1 MNRVKIGTDFW
12 IIIVVLLFSAMPVM
26 AAHSH
31 KKNITINPGTL
42 QEVLDDYSKNTG
54 IKTVYLNELIEG
66 KLSPGAKNVS
76 PPNALQQILQGT
88 GLTFQMTAN
97 NTAVLKKTRKNV
109 HLQKQKKTKK
119 SQLQQNNMEMK
130 LEEVTVTAQKR
141 EENLQKVPISMTV
154 FDKFTIEDSK
164 IESIQDVA
172 SYTSN
177 FTLENRGGGVSVP
190 SIRGIVN
197 SSFSRM
203 APSAGI
209 IIDGIPISNSN
220 SFNETLMDIE
230 RIEVLKGPQG
240 TLYGKD
246 AQAGVINI
254 ITKQPDNTTRAK
266 IGVELGEDN
275 KRQYT
280 LSASGPIV
288 KNKLF
293 AGVSAKHYEKDGF
306 IKNTLLGG
314 DINDRDNDYGRLH
327 LRYTPTDNLEISL
340 ISSRLQRD
348 DGAFDYGAV
357 YTSGEESVS
366 VNEQGYDESSIT
378 SHALKV
384 AYDIKNYLLESI
396 TTYRNLKAD
405 SLQIFD
411 SNFYFD
417 FQQDYKKYSQ
427 EFRLSNNSDIFK
439 WVAGVYTDKE
449 EVDESSTYLYPA
461 AKYPF
466 DPKIDGD
473 SLGIFIH
480 TDFAINDKLSFISGA
495 RYDNVNREFKQSTTK
510 LDFSDD
516 EISPKISLKYQH
528 DKNSMYYTTISK
540 GYRAGGFSARAP
552 EGFPKHYKKE
562 TLWNYEIGAKNI
574 FFNNRLLVNSSVFYM
589 QIDDMQARIYT
600 IPGSNQAY
608 VDNAAKAISKGF
620 EIELNAKLTHSLEL
634 FGAYGYT
641 DATFDEYN
649 DGRVDY
655 SGNKTTFAPEYS
667 YNIGVQYRG
676 DQGYFARADVNG
688 YGRTYFD
695 NKNEYSRDPYSLV
708 NAKIGYEQ
716 ESYDIYLYGKNIFDE
731 EHHSIGAWGGG
742 GVLYS
747 KPREIGVQLVYRF

>member
-1 MNRVKIGTDFW
+1 MKKIKIGANFW
-12 IIIVVLLFSAMPVM
+12 IAIVVLLFSTIPVM
-26 AAHSH
+26 ADQSH
-31 KKNITINPGTL
+31 K
-42 QEVLDDYSKNTG
+42 
-54 IKTVYLNELIEG
+54 
-66 KLSPGAKNVS
+66 
-76 PPNALQQILQGT
+76 
-88 GLTFQMTAN
+88 
-97 NTAVLKKTRKNV
+97 TR
-109 HLQKQKKTKK
+109 
-119 SQLQQNNMEMK
+119 MEMK

-141 EENLQKVPISMTV
+141 EENVQEVPISITV
-154 FDKFTIEDSK
+154 FDEFAIEDRK
-164 IESIQDVA
+164 IESIQDLA

-177 FTLENRGGGVSVP
+177 FTLENRAGGVFAP

-197 SSFSRM
+197 SSFSRL
-203 APSAGI
+203 SASTGLL
-209 IIDGIPISNSN
+209 IDGIPISNRN

-254 ITKQPDNTTRAK
+254 ITKKPDNETRGK

-280 LSASGPIV
+280 LSASGPIIE
-288 KNKLF
+288 NKLF

-314 DINDRDNDYGRLH
+314 DVNDRDNDYGRLH

-340 ISSRLQRD
+340 ISSKLKRD
-348 DGAFDYGAV
+348 DGAFDYGDV
-357 YTSGEESVS
+357 YTPGDPSISVD
-366 VNEQGYDESSIT
+366 EQGYDESSIT

-384 AYDIKNYLLESI
+384 SCDIKGYLIESV

-411 SNFYFD
+411 YSFHFD
-417 FQQDYKKYSQ
+417 FQQDYEKYSQ

-439 WVAGVYTDKE
+439 WVAGVYIDKE
-449 EVDESSTYLYPA
+449 EADESSNYIYPT
-461 AKYPF
+461 AKYPY

-495 RYDNVNREFKQSTTK
+495 RYDNVNREFEQSTTK

-516 EISPKISLKYQH
+516 EISPKVSLKYQY

-540 GYRAGGFSARAP
+540 GYRAGGFAARAP
-552 EGFPKHYKKE
+552 EGYSKYYEKE
-562 TLWNYEIGAKNI
+562 TLWNYEIGAKNT
-574 FFNNRLLVNSSVFYM
+574 FFNNRLVVNSSVFYM
-589 QIDDMQARIYT
+589 QIDDMQARIYP
-600 IPGSNQAY
+600 IPGSNQSY

-620 EIELNAKLTHSLEL
+620 EIGLNAKLTDSLEL
-634 FGAYGYT
+634 FGSYGYT
-641 DATFDEYN
+641 NATFDEYN

-655 SGNKTTFAPEYS
+655 SDNKTTFAPEYN
-667 YNIGVQYRG
+667 YNIGVLYRG
-676 DQGYFARADVNG
+676 NQGYFARVDLNG

-695 NKNEYSRDPYSLV
+695 NTNENSRDPYSLV

-747 KPREIGVQLVYRF
+747 KPREIGVQLTYRF